1 MTKNG
6 KMDWTAVSIW
16 NGSFRALWSTVLSIM
31 IILCDMRYG
40 FLINW
45 FLSCKPLLPG
55 IPHFS
60 ILFFQKRLQFEG
72 WRALIGYNK
81 EKKLRFWTGNRFFM
95 FYWTLVSGSRYTQK
109 FSESTYIPISESLF
123 TAHVKVKFWH
133 VSPSLQYLRCIRR

>member
-60 ILFFQKRLQFEG
+60 FFRNIFTWKFNTSYIWKVYRLLE
-72 WRALIGYNK
+72 RALREY
-81 EKKLRFWTGNRFFM
+81 KKTKNSLDVELENDSLCFIETWFL
-95 FYWTLVSGSRYTQK
+95 TLNNLDS
-109 FSESTYIPISESLF
+109 
-123 TAHVKVKFWH
+123 
-133 VSPSLQYLRCIRR
+133 

>member
-16 NGSFRALWSTVLSIM
+16 NGSFRALWSAALSIM

-60 ILFFQKRLQFEG
+60 FFFLKSLQFES
-72 WRALIGYNK
+72 WRALKDY
-81 EKKLRFWTGNRFFM
+81 KKRKIA
-95 FYWTLVSGSRYTQK
+95 Q
-109 FSESTYIPISESLF
+109 SLSF
-123 TAHVKVKFWH
+123 QFRV
-133 VSPSLQYLRCIRR
+133 